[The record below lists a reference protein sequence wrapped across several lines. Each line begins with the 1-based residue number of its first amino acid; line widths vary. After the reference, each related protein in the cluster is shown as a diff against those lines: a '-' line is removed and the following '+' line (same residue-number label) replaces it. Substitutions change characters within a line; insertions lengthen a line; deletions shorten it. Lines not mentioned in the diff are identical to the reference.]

1 MDALLHGRLQG
12 ARLSQFASQDD
23 VLIAKPPDSCEQTF
37 NSFAKSLNFF
47 FHNEMLGKPAH
58 RVKRWMM
65 RYTDA

>member
-1 MDALLHGRLQG
+1 
-12 ARLSQFASQDD
+12 
-23 VLIAKPPDSCEQTF
+23 
-37 NSFAKSLNFF
+37 LNFL